1 MTPPTPLSLYLHI
14 PFCIKKC
21 RYCDFYSVPYKETLA
36 DRYIDAL
43 GKELELFL
51 LKYGWNKPGIDTIF
65 FGGGTPS
72 TLSVKQWS
80 RISEHIHSL
89 VSLADNCEW
98 TIECNPDS
106 FTIEKARMYLDSGVN
121 RITFG
126 VQSINE
132 RELSIIGRVHS
143 ADRVREVLS
152 SSILEQFKS
161 VGVDL
166 IYGLPGQTVGTL
178 TTSLETLLDFKV
190 VKHLSIYELNINE
203 STQFGRHAALLPL
216 PGEDYSYEMALTILE
231 LTKRYGFEQYEISN
245 FAKPGYRCRHNEV
258 YWNHDAYIGIGTGA
272 HSYIH
277 PLRMADN
284 NTIISY
290 IDAVAKGNLPEKETE
305 TIDGEILA
313 REMIF
318 LGVRRSD
325 GIDGVRFREKTG
337 FDFEEYAG
345 KVTLDQLIK
354 NGLLINNGSLWQ
366 PTEKGLLLSDAI
378 ARDLI
383 RYENTD

>member
-1 MTPPTPLSLYLHI
+1 MTPPTPLSLYIHI

-21 RYCDFYSVPYKETLA
+21 RYCDFYSVPYEEDLA
-36 DRYIDAL
+36 DRYIEAL

-51 LKYGWNKPGIDTIF
+51 SQYDWNKPVIDTIF

-72 TLSVKQWS
+72 ILSIKQWS
-80 RISEHIHSL
+80 HISERIHSL
-89 VSLADNCEW
+89 VTLSENCEW
-98 TIECNPDS
+98 TAECNPDS
-106 FTIEKARMYLDSGVN
+106 FSIEKARVYLDSGVN

-132 RELSIIGRVHS
+132 RELSIMGRVHS
-143 ADRVREVLS
+143 ADRVLEVLS
-152 SSILEQFKS
+152 LSILERFKS

-166 IYGLPGQTVGTL
+166 IYGLPGQTMNSLV
-178 TTSLETLLDFKV
+178 TSLETLLNFDI

-203 STQFGRHAALLPL
+203 STPFGRHESLLPL
-216 PGEDYSYEMALTILE
+216 LSDDTSYEMALKILE
-231 LTKRYGFEQYEISN
+231 ITKGYGFEQYEISN
-245 FAKPGYRCRHNEV
+245 FAKPGFRCRHNEV
-258 YWNHDAYIGIGTGA
+258 YWNHDAYIGLGTGA

-277 PLRMADN
+277 PLRIADN
-284 NTIISY
+284 NSIISY
-290 IDAVAKGNLPEKETE
+290 CDALSKGTLPPKESE

-325 GIDGVRFREKTG
+325 GIDGDRFHEKTG
-337 FDFEEYAG
+337 FYFEEYAG
-345 KVTLDQLIK
+345 NEKLSQLIK
-354 NGLLINNGSLWQ
+354 SGLLIKNNSYWQ
-366 PTEKGLLLSDAI
+366 PTEKGMLVSDAI

-383 RYENTD
+383 RYEETG